1 MVLYFI
7 AKAQRPEI
15 YQWGY
20 KMKRHSLNGI
30 GLNRVAWWNLSKTTG
45 PTDKLTLKSEGF
57 EPSSDHEMSKHGRIL
72 VAMSGGI
79 DSSLAAVMLHDEG
92 YEVIGMTMKT
102 WDYASSGG
110 TKKETGCCSLDSI
123 NDARNI
129 SVSLGFPHYI
139 LDIRAEFGDAVIDH
153 FTGEYLEGRTPNPCV
168 MCNTH
173 IKWDALL
180 RRADRLDCELIAT
193 GHYAN
198 IRLVTTTPVVRQ
210 SEQDHQ
216 DTGEPLHGGDSAGRY
231 VISKGVDTLKDQSY
245 VLWGVSQESLRRTK
259 LPLGH
264 LRKTEIREMA
274 TERGF
279 IELVNKSE
287 SYEICFVPDNDYRG
301 FLKRRVPGLEAEVAG
316 GNFVMEGTGKI
327 MGKHE
332 GYPFYTIGQRK
343 GLGMAFG
350 QPMFVT
356 EIRKETNE
364 VVLGVDTDLFRDG
377 MMVGKLNLQ
386 KYDRIVGSLDTVT
399 KVRYK
404 DAGTRAMISQTRD
417 PRTGNDQMEVLF
429 EQGVSA
435 IAPGQAAV
443 FYEGDDVVGGGWIT
457 KSFRQDGV

>member
-1 MVLYFI
+1 
-7 AKAQRPEI
+7 
-15 YQWGY
+15 
-20 KMKRHSLNGI
+20 
-30 GLNRVAWWNLSKTTG
+30 
-45 PTDKLTLKSEGF
+45 
-57 EPSSDHEMSKHGRIL
+57 
-72 VAMSGGI
+72 MSGGI
-79 DSSLAAVMLHDEG
+79 DSSLAAVLLHEEG

-129 SVSLGFPHYI
+129 AVNLGFPHYI
-139 LDIRAEFGDAVIDH
+139 LDIRNEFGDYVIDH
-153 FTGEYLEGRTPNPCV
+153 FTGEYIEGRTPNPCV
-168 MCNTH
+168 LCNTH

-180 RRADRLDCELIAT
+180 RRADRLDCESIAT

-198 IRLVTTTPVVRQ
+198 IRNEGGRQ
-210 SEQDHQ
+210 
-216 DTGEPLHGGDSAGRY
+216 

-245 VLWGVSQESLRRTK
+245 VLWGVSQESLSRTK

-264 LRKTEIREMA
+264 LRKSEIREMA
-274 TERGF
+274 KERGF
-279 IELVNKSE
+279 IELVTKSE

-327 MGKHE
+327 MGKHQ

-356 EIRKETNE
+356 EIRKDTNE
-364 VVLGVDTDLFRDG
+364 VVLGVDKDLYRDG
-377 MMVGKLNLQ
+377 MIVSKLNLQ
-386 KYDRIVGSLDTVT
+386 KYASIEQPIETTT

-404 DAGTRAMISQTRD
+404 HDGTPATISQSGD
-417 PRTGNDQMEVLF
+417 KIEVLF
-429 EQGVSA
+429 HEGVSA

-443 FYEGDDVVGGGWIT
+443 FYEGDDVIGGGWIM
-457 KSFRQDGV
+457 KSFRQSDLHQSDQSINTAAQATAIV